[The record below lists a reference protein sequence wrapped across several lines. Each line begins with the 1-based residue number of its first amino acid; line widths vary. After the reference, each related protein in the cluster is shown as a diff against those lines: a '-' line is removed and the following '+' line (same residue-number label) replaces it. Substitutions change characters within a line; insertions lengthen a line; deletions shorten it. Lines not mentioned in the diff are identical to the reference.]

1 MLTSINLQC
10 CNIKTL
16 W

>member
-1 MLTSINLQC
+1 MPP

-16 W
+16 PVII